1 MKKRKHI
8 WILIAIAVLI
18 LGAVVS
24 YFLPKRFGRNVTP
37 SQVDRISV
45 FDGSTG
51 TSFLITAPED
61 IEYIVTNIQSIPMK
75 RAGFSTNRTGFTF
88 KIRYLDHSGKEMI
101 PAFLLNSDRTICKD
115 PFSYVCGGGLCLDY
129 IQECEERYRTNVT
142 ESIEMSTE

>member
-8 WILIAIAVLI
+8 WILIAIAVLV

-24 YFLPKRFGRNVTP
+24 CFLPKRFGRNVTP

-61 IEYIVTNIQSIPMK
+61 IEYIVANIQSIPMK

-101 PAFLLNSDRTICKD
+101 PAFFSTVTV
-115 PFSYVCGGGLCLDY
+115 PFAKTLFPTFAAAGCVS
-129 IQECEERYRTNVT
+129 ITYRNAKNG
-142 ESIEMSTE
+142 IEPT

>member
-8 WILIAIAVLI
+8 WIFIAIAVLV

-61 IEYIVTNIQSIPMK
+61 IE
-75 RAGFSTNRTGFTF
+75 
-88 KIRYLDHSGKEMI
+88 
-101 PAFLLNSDRTICKD
+101 
-115 PFSYVCGGGLCLDY
+115 
-129 IQECEERYRTNVT
+129 
-142 ESIEMSTE
+142 

>member
-8 WILIAIAVLI
+8 WILIAIAVLV

-101 PAFLLNSDRTICKD
+101 PAFSSSTVTV
-115 PFSYVCGGGLCLDY
+115 PFAKTLFPLSVCSAAGCVL
-129 IQECEERYRTNVT
+129 ITYRNAKNG
-142 ESIEMSTE
+142 IEPT